1 MRIALT
7 GVPSTGKT
15 TIANSLRRSGFEII
29 SLNELVEKKKLW
41 SGVDEFGS
49 KIVRMRKLEA
59 EANRILRGKKNCV
72 VEGHLACEMKLK
84 CDFAVVCRTA
94 PDLLEKR
101 LMKRGYPERK
111 INENLMCEM
120 LDYCTI
126 LSLQNYKRVYEIETS
141 KSVNESVKEVIRIM
155 NGKGENFR
163 AGWVRWLGSC
173 AQRGINRFN
182 KVSGKSTLSGWL
194 YSSTWSLLPRMSQ

>member
-7 GVPSTGKT
+7 GVPGTGKT
-15 TIANSLRRSGFEII
+15 IIANALRKKGFEVA
-29 SLNELVEKKKLW
+29 SLNEIVERRNLW
-41 SGVDEFGS
+41 SGKDEFGS
-49 KIVRMRKLEA
+49 KLVNMKKLES
-59 EANRILRGKKNCV
+59 EANRSFVSKKKCI
-72 VEGHLACEMKLK
+72 VEGHLACEMRLK

-155 NGKGENFR
+155 KGKGEKYR
-163 AGWVRWLGSC
+163 AGWVQWLGSC
-173 AQRGINRFN
+173 SQRGINRFN
-182 KVSGKSTLSGWL
+182 KVSEKSHPL
-194 YSSTWSLLPRMSQ
+194 